1 MTLRSAVAIAAAAFA
16 LLAFWLWTPDRD
28 RAALEAVYLQAPTD
42 LVQVAGWRLHARD
55 SGPRNAP
62 AIVLIHGFG
71 SSLHTWEPWARDLSR
86 TTACCASIC
95 RAAV

>member
-55 SGPRNAP
+55 SGPRNALP
-62 AIVLIHGFG
+62 VAM
-71 SSLHTWEPWARDLSR
+71 TQ
-86 TTACCASIC
+86 ASDP
-95 RAAV
+95 RA

>member
-62 AIVLIHGFG
+62 AIVLISASAPACTLG
-71 SSLHTWEPWARDLSR
+71 SPGRATCPGP
-86 TTACCASIC
+86 TACCASIC